1 MEYSLEDLQENDI
14 FPIGIRTSMEPH
26 QLAYQLN
33 QKMDAIFRRKQ
44 KDIQIAE
51 KAVFSH
57 FEWEDTTRDI
67 RCHILANHCW
77 VEDNTVKNSL
87 NLFELSPSKKVSL
100 IPEFEMID
108 FFIVQEDWDQTSR
121 FLTAFQNIAAIEMS
135 QVIENSKHRELF
147 NFVWTY

>member
-1 MEYSLEDLQENDI
+1 MEYSLEDFQENDI
-14 FPIGIRTSMEPH
+14 FPIGIRTSMESH

-33 QKMDAIFRRKQ
+33 QKMNAFFRRKPH
-44 KDIQIAE
+44 DINILEQAQ
-51 KAVFSH
+51 FSH
-57 FEWEDTTRDI
+57 FEWVDPQRDI

-77 VEDNTVKNSL
+77 VEDKTTKNSL
-87 NLFELSPSKKVSL
+87 NLLELSPSKKVSL

>member
-1 MEYSLEDLQENDI
+1 MEYSLEDFQENDI
-14 FPIGIRTSMEPH
+14 FPIGIRTSIESH

-33 QKMDAIFRRKQ
+33 QKMSAFFQRKPQ
-44 KDIQIAE
+44 DIELSEEAQ
-51 KAVFSH
+51 FSH
-57 FEWEDTTRDI
+57 FEWVDPQRDI

-77 VEDNTVKNSL
+77 VEDKTTKNSF
-87 NLFELSPSKKVSL
+87 NLLELSPSKKVSL

>member
-1 MEYSLEDLQENDI
+1 MES
-14 FPIGIRTSMEPH
+14 H

-33 QKMDAIFRRKQ
+33 QKMNAFFRRKPQ
-44 KDIQIAE
+44 DINIFKQAE
-51 KAVFSH
+51 FSH
-57 FEWEDTTRDI
+57 FEWVDPQRDI

-77 VEDNTVKNSL
+77 VEDKTTKNSF
-87 NLFELSPSKKVSL
+87 NLLELSPSKKVSL

>member
-1 MEYSLEDLQENDI
+1 MEYSLEDFQENDI
-14 FPIGIRTSMEPH
+14 FPIGIRTSMESH

-33 QKMDAIFRRKQ
+33 QKMNAFFRRKPQ
-44 KDIQIAE
+44 DINIFEQAE
-51 KAVFSH
+51 FSH
-57 FEWEDTTRDI
+57 FEWVDPQRDI

-77 VEDNTVKNSL
+77 VEDKTTKNSFNSL
-87 NLFELSPSKKVSL
+87 ELSPSKKVSL

>member
-1 MEYSLEDLQENDI
+1 MES
-14 FPIGIRTSMEPH
+14 H

-33 QKMDAIFRRKQ
+33 QKMNAFFRRKPQ
-44 KDIQIAE
+44 DINIFEQAE
-51 KAVFSH
+51 FSH
-57 FEWEDTTRDI
+57 FEWVDPQRDI

-77 VEDNTVKNSL
+77 VEDKTTKNSF
-87 NLFELSPSKKVSL
+87 NLLELSPSKKVSL